1 MERNLMYHH
10 TPFCSIRV
18 AAVDQYMWPKKDNTE
33 RICEN
38 GLSRPIYSADGLISY
53 MLPLEHYPPD
63 ANKIH
68 PDIAN
73 SSNKPFF
80 NARTIPTWNEFQTNY
95 KNSVKNHSDEMM
107 KNIYNQSPLYE
118 GLYDN

>member
-1 MERNLMYHH
+1 MERNLMYKHV
-10 TPFCSIRV
+10 PYCGVRV
-18 AAVDQYMWPKKDNTE
+18 SLVDQYSWKQKDSTE

-38 GLSRPIYSADGLISY
+38 GVSYPIYSANGVISY
-53 MLPLEHYPPD
+53 MLPLEKYPPNYQ
-63 ANKIH
+63 AIH
-68 PDIAN
+68 PDIAK

-80 NARTIPTWNEFQTNY
+80 NARTIPTWNEFQTGY

>member
-1 MERNLMYHH
+1 MERNLMYRHNVYCG
-10 TPFCSIRV
+10 TRV
-18 AAVDQYMWPKKDNTE
+18 ALVDQYSWPQKDSTE

-38 GLSRPIYSADGLISY
+38 GVGFPVYGADGLISY
-53 MLPLEHYPPD
+53 MLPLERYPKD

-68 PDIAN
+68 PDIAK

-80 NARTIPTWNEFQTNY
+80 NARTIPTWNEFQTGY

>member
-1 MERNLMYHH
+1 MERENMYRHNIW
-10 TPFCSIRV
+10 CSVRV
-18 AAVDQYMWPKKDNTE
+18 APVDQYSWSKKDNTE

-38 GLSRPIYSADGLISY
+38 GLSRPIYGANGVISY
-53 MLPLEHYPPD
+53 MLPLEHYPPNFQ
-63 ANKIH
+63 AIH
-68 PDIAN
+68 PDIAK